1 MLHLCTRIF
10 EKQFWFLKHR
20 DIQWQASVI
29 PPWLIQIQS
38 LKPSDVLFICH
49 EAPISP
55 LAWPYHL
62 HDPWLSTS
70 FRTPNNVYT
79 GDTQFAFWN
88 SGLARAKRWCR
99 NLIMQHISELV
110 TASFQL
116 HSCFSKLCKSNQE
129 FKVSAR
135 GRPCQAAYLKLMK
148 TDFQSITTGQ
158 DRRQQETR

>member
-1 MLHLCTRIF
+1 MASICNSTMTNSDSESEAKWCVVHLPRST
-10 EKQFWFLKHR
+10 
-20 DIQWQASVI
+20 DISSCLTLS
-29 PPWLIQIQS
+29 PPWSMTQ
-38 LKPSDVLFICH
+38 H
-49 EAPISP
+49 
-55 LAWPYHL
+55 
-62 HDPWLSTS
+62 

-79 GDTQFAFWN
+79 GDTQFTFWN

-129 FKVSAR
+129 FKMSAR
-135 GRPCQAAYLKLMK
+135 GRPCQAAYLKFMK
-148 TDFQSITTGQ
+148 TDFQSITIGQ